1 MLASRKAVG
10 PYFARNLNMG
20 NSKKEKIYIFD
31 TTLRDGEQSPG
42 ATMNLE
48 EKLLIA
54 EVLDNM
60 GVDIIEAGFAISSQ
74 GDFEAV
80 QAVGHKVKNSITC
93 SLARA
98 KRDDIERAAEAL
110 KVAKRPRIHTFISTS
125 PIHIKHQLKTKP
137 QNVLEMIKESVNLA
151 RNLCDDV
158 EWSAMDATRSDI
170 DFLCKAIELA
180 IKSGARTINIPDTV
194 GYTLPHEFT
203 ETIKTIKKRVS
214 NIDKAIISVHCHNDL
229 GLAVANSLAAV
240 AAGARQIESTVNGI
254 GERAGNTA
262 MEEVVMAIKTRND
275 LMPFKTNIDT
285 KQIMRASRLVSN
297 ITGFVV
303 QNNKAIVGANAFA
316 HESGIHQDGMLK
328 HANTYEIMRPESVG
342 WVKSE
347 LVMGK
352 HSGRAAFKDKLKEL
366 GFDLGD
372 NAFEDAFARFK
383 ELADKKKKVY
393 DDDIIALVDDSVAK
407 SNEKIK
413 FVSLDVKCGSKSTP
427 SAKLVLFVNGKKLS
441 ASTKGD
447 GPVDATF
454 KAIRELVPHKAKLEL
469 YQVHAVTAGI
479 DAQAEVTVRLRSEKG
494 VLVNGNAADTDTL
507 VASAVAY
514 ITALNK
520 LQNYQEKIVP
530 EKSSL

>member
-1 MLASRKAVG
+1 
-10 PYFARNLNMG
+10 
-20 NSKKEKIYIFD
+20 
-31 TTLRDGEQSPG
+31 
-42 ATMNLE
+42 
-48 EKLLIA
+48 
-54 EVLDNM
+54 
-60 GVDIIEAGFAISSQ
+60 
-74 GDFEAV
+74 
-80 QAVGHKVKNSITC
+80 
-93 SLARA
+93 
-98 KRDDIERAAEAL
+98 
-110 KVAKRPRIHTFISTS
+110 
-125 PIHIKHQLKTKP
+125 
-137 QNVLEMIKESVNLA
+137 
-151 RNLCDDV
+151 
-158 EWSAMDATRSDI
+158 
-170 DFLCKAIELA
+170 
-180 IKSGARTINIPDTV
+180 
-194 GYTLPHEFT
+194 
-203 ETIKTIKKRVS
+203 
-214 NIDKAIISVHCHNDL
+214 
-229 GLAVANSLAAV
+229 
-240 AAGARQIESTVNGI
+240 
-254 GERAGNTA
+254 
-262 MEEVVMAIKTRND
+262 
-275 LMPFKTNIDT
+275 
-285 KQIMRASRLVSN
+285 
-297 ITGFVV
+297 
-303 QNNKAIVGANAFA
+303 
-316 HESGIHQDGMLK
+316 
-328 HANTYEIMRPESVG
+328 MRPESVG

-469 YQVHAVTAGI
+469 YEVHAVTAGI